1 MTGFSLPELHIGPYR
16 IDPPVVLAPMTG
28 ISDAPFRA
36 LVTRFGVGM
45 VVSEMIASRSM
56 ITRNRRSMRMV
67 DRAPGDGPHVVQ
79 LAGCDPRIMADA
91 ARLNQ
96 DLGADI
102 IDINM
107 GCPAKKVVGGLA
119 GSALMRDLGEAAAIV
134 SAVVDAVSLPVTL
147 KMRLGWDEDSRNA
160 PQLARIA
167 ADLGVKCLTV
177 HGRTR
182 AQMYDGRADW
192 RAVGDVCAAV
202 DIPVIVNGDIR
213 NGADA
218 RRALSLSGASG
229 VMLGRACRGRPWLP
243 SQVAAALSGRAVPSA
258 PRGRELAAVVLDHY
272 GAMLDHYGIP
282 LGLRIARKHLKWY
295 AEAAGIGPGF
305 VRPAI
310 HEEDPQVVRDLIRNH
325 FGKGAP
331 ADLEAVA

>member
-1 MTGFSLPELHIGPYR
+1 MVGFSLPALRIGAHE

-28 ISDAPFRA
+28 ISDAPFRE
-36 LVTRFGVGM
+36 LVARFGVGM

-56 ITRNRRSMRMV
+56 ITQNRRSMRMV
-67 DRAPGDGPHVVQ
+67 NRAVGAGPHAVQ

-119 GSALMRDLGEAAAIV
+119 GSALMRDLKAAAAIIA
-134 SAVVDAVSLPVTL
+134 AVVEAVSLPVTL
-147 KMRLGWDEDSRNA
+147 KMRLGWDDGSRNA

-167 ADLGVKCLTV
+167 ADLGVQCLTV

-182 AQMYDGRADW
+182 EQMYDGHADW
-192 RAVGDVCAAV
+192 RAVADVVAAV
-202 DIPVIVNGDIR
+202 DLPVIVNGDIGS
-213 NGADA
+213 GADA
-218 RRALSLSGASG
+218 RRALALSGAHG

-243 SQVAAALSGRAVPSA
+243 SQVAAELSARPVPPAPQGEALAGIILGHYEAMLV
-258 PRGRELAAVVLDHY
+258 HY
-272 GAMLDHYGIP
+272 GP
-282 LGLRIARKHLKWY
+282 ELGLRIARKHLKWY
-295 AEAAGIGPGF
+295 AEAAGTDPAF
-305 VRPAI
+305 VRLAVR
-310 HEEDPQVVRDLIRNH
+310 ENDPDLVRGLIRRH
-325 FGKGAP
+325 FSQAGAR
-331 ADLEAVA
+331 LGAVA